1 MGTLLL
7 DPHHPTEHDAFLVA
21 AAPSQSSQ
29 VGEGKALSS
38 QSSLLF
44 FVPFRISSRCLLLVF
59 LLPVVGILDPGAE
72 AIDHGRSTHLFAS
85 FAPDTEVTPCTG
97 TTASRIQLRLPLVSS
112 ACLFHLA
119 GSVGVQNA
127 EENNTVENYSN
138 PEAPQQLPV
147 LDERLGESFAEE
159 TMPYPIALETT
170 RDPPL
175 ATAEEP
181 VGEPTK
187 RTYASIVCKSQSSPS
202 MHPTL
207 VIKTSLVVSEQTHS
221 FSQHSHPAIFPENSG
236 SKAIE
241 EALVVEDEVDSRY
254 VYVGNL
260 PSSISTSD
268 LEQVFKNFGKLRPD
282 GVFIRSRKVD
292 SI

>member
-1 MGTLLL
+1 
-7 DPHHPTEHDAFLVA
+7 
-21 AAPSQSSQ
+21 
-29 VGEGKALSS
+29 
-38 QSSLLF
+38 
-44 FVPFRISSRCLLLVF
+44 
-59 LLPVVGILDPGAE
+59 
-72 AIDHGRSTHLFAS
+72 
-85 FAPDTEVTPCTG
+85 
-97 TTASRIQLRLPLVSS
+97 
-112 ACLFHLA
+112 
-119 GSVGVQNA
+119 
-127 EENNTVENYSN
+127 
-138 PEAPQQLPV
+138 
-147 LDERLGESFAEE
+147 
-159 TMPYPIALETT
+159 MPYPIALETT

-187 RTYASIVCKSQSSPS
+187 RTYASIVCKSYFSVIFSYRLFLRRLMLFVSQLRAKGQSSPS